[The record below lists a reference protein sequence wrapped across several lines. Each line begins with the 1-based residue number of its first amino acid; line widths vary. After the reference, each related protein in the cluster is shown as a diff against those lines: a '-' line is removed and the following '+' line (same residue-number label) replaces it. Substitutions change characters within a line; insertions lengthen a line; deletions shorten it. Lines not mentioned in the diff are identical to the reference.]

1 MNNIT
6 EFDLQEEQP
15 LEAVEQSADLTL
27 SAIELDLVGGG
38 GPISVFY

>member
-1 MNNIT
+1 MNNST
-6 EFDLQEEQP
+6 ELDLPDEQ
-15 LEAVEQSADLTL
+15 LVEAVAESVDITL